1 MAFDYSKLRGRIIE
15 KYSSQT
21 AFTKAFGVSENTL
34 SLKLNNKIRFTTDD
48 IIKMSKMLEIPKNE
62 IGQYFFTLEV

>member
-1 MAFDYSKLRGRIIE
+1 MAFDYSKLRGRIVE
-15 KYSSQT
+15 KYNSQT

-48 IIKMSKMLEIPKNE
+48 IIKISKMLEIPKNE
-62 IGQYFFTLEV
+62 IGQYFFTPEV